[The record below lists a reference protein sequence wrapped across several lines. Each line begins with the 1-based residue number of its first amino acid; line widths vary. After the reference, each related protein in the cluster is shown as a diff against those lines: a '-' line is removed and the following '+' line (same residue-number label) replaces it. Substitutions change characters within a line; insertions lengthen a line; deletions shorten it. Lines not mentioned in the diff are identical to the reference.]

1 MIEPT
6 RKRLTA
12 IFTTVIVVLNI
23 LIMAFSF
30 FVLHR
35 SLIVG
40 IKEHLT
46 HDIKDEYIYVYRLY
60 GLTSFQ
66 KVSDENHFQVLNKSG
81 KIVAAVLNSVG
92 FDSGLNKD
100 LLSAAFS
107 GKQGFEMKTIAGERY
122 LISYFPMDDTYVG
135 RAAVSLVV
143 ETEEEKNFLSM
154 VLILSPFMLLFSYF
168 VSRYLLRHAM
178 KPISD
183 IFTFQETFLSN
194 VNHELQAPLTS
205 IKGNS
210 EVVLRKE
217 RSAVEYREVIESGLR
232 ETDRMINLLH
242 NLSLLASSKFKPL
255 DLSQKRADLDEILQ
269 GFVLA
274 YTPALKAKQISLD
287 VARTSGMS
295 CMCDEDLIRRTM
307 ENLLD
312 NAVKY
317 TPNGGLIKI
326 SLAKKKGKVFFTI
339 SNTCEPIEKKE
350 LENLFEPFYRGAKS
364 SLQAEGKGLGLYIV
378 NYIVRSHGGDIVL
391 DKTDSRV
398 FSLTV
403 RLPAQT

>member
-1 MIEPT
+1 MIEPV

-12 IFTTVIVVLNI
+12 IFTAVIMVLNV

-66 KVSDENHFQVLNKSG
+66 KVTDENHFQVLNKSG
-81 KIVAAVLNSVG
+81 EIVAAVLNSVG

-107 GKQGFEMKTIAGERY
+107 GQQGFEMKAIAGKRY

-135 RAAVSLVV
+135 RAAVSLAV
-143 ETEEEKNFLSM
+143 EAEEERNFLEM
-154 VLILSPFMLLFSYF
+154 LVILSPLMLLLSYF
-168 VSRYLLRHAM
+168 VSRYLLSHAM

-183 IFTFQETFLSN
+183 IFIFQETFLSN
-194 VNHELQAPLTS
+194 INHELQSPLAS
-205 IKGNS
+205 MKGNS
-210 EVVLRKE
+210 EVALRKE
-217 RSAVEYREVIESGLR
+217 RSAGEYREVIESGLK
-232 ETDRMINLLH
+232 ETDRIINLLH

-255 DLSQKRADLDEILQ
+255 DLYKKSADLDEILRDLL
-269 GFVLA
+269 LA
-274 YTPALKAKQISLD
+274 YDPVLDAKQISLD
-287 VARTSGMS
+287 ISETAGMS
-295 CMCDEDLIRRTM
+295 CLCDKDLIRRTM

-317 TPNGGLIKI
+317 TPNGGSIKA
-326 SLAKKKGKVFFTI
+326 SLSRKKGRIFFTI

-350 LENLFEPFYRGAKS
+350 LENLFEPFYRGEKS
-364 SLQAEGKGLGLYIV
+364 HTQAEGKGLGLYIV
-378 NYIVRSHGGDIVL
+378 NYIVRSHGGNIAL

-398 FSLTV
+398 FSVTV
-403 RLPAQT
+403 SLPAQT